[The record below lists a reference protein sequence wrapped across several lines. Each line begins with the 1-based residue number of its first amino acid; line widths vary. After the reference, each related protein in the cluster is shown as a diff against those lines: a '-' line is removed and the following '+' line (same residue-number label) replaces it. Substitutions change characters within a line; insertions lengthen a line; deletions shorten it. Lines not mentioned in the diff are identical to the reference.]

1 MELSPNTKAILLL
14 TAPLIAG
21 KGERSARPLSAK
33 DYWNLAHRLRDYG
46 REPADLLRP
55 EAGEILRESHS
66 DFDLERINQLLGR
79 GFLLSQAVENWQSRA
94 IWVISR
100 ADASYPQQYKDLMG
114 QNRPPV
120 LYGCGA
126 VSLLGNGGLAVV
138 GSRQIAGDLVEFA
151 ENIGSLAA
159 AAQCTVISGG
169 APGSDQSAM
178 RGVLESG
185 GTGVVV
191 APAKLENE
199 VALREYRDA
208 LMDGR
213 LALISPYDPKAG
225 WSVGL
230 AMGRNKL
237 IYGLS
242 QAALVVE
249 SSYNKGGTW
258 PGAVEQLECLR
269 FVPVYVRSTGKPSKG
284 LEGLRSKGAFDWPDP
299 RTPEEFL
306 AVLANEP
313 VSTERPAS
321 TETKEPQQP
330 ALSLFA
336 ERAGGPVAPAPAE
349 SAPES
354 PALRS
359 EPAETAA
366 PATMSPGEALFDQVR
381 QLLASIETPTTDHAV
396 AEYLDVSKSQAND
409 WLKRLVREGKYRQT
423 TKPARYIRND

>member
-14 TAPLIAG
+14 TAPLITG
-21 KGERSARPLSAK
+21 KGERSARPLSTK

-46 REPADLLRP
+46 REPADLLSP

-120 LYGCGA
+120 IYGCGD
-126 VSLLGNGGLAVV
+126 VSLLSNGGLAVV
-138 GSRQIAGDLVEFA
+138 GSRQIAGDLIEFA
-151 ENIGSLAA
+151 ENIGRLAA
-159 AAQCTVISGG
+159 SAQCTVISGG

-199 VALREYRDA
+199 VVLREYRDA

-258 PGAVEQLECLR
+258 PGAVEQLERLR
-269 FVPVYVRSTGKPSKG
+269 FVPVYVRSTGKHSKG
-284 LEGLRSKGAFDWPDP
+284 LEGLRKKGAFDWPDP
-299 RTPEEFL
+299 QTPDEFL
-306 AVLANEP
+306 AALANKPSPAQASFFTQEAA
-313 VSTERPAS
+313 VSPTDNRIEYA
-321 TETKEPQQP
+321 TETVKPNP
-330 ALSLFA
+330 T
-336 ERAGGPVAPAPAE
+336 PVE
-349 SAPES
+349 NV
-354 PALRS
+354 
-359 EPAETAA
+359 
-366 PATMSPGEALFDQVR
+366 PATGMSPGDDLFNKVR
-381 QLLASIETPTTDHAV
+381 QLLASIDTPTADAQV
-396 AEYLDVSKSQAND
+396 ADYLNVSKNQAND
-409 WLKRLVREGKYRQT
+409 WLKRLVREGYYQRLN
-423 TKPARYIRND
+423 KPARYIRIE